1 MHAVEHIAG
10 AMPSNARFEVPVA
23 LDFIPKR
30 IVQQSL
36 RVRCARNAMALSQR
50 NSVDRA
56 HPPIPSSPH
65 TISAYTL
72 TQIT

>member
-10 AMPSNARFEVPVA
+10 AMRGNARFEVPVA
-23 LDFIPKR
+23 VDFIPKR

-36 RVRCARNAMALSQR
+36 RVGCARSAMALSER
-50 NSVDRA
+50 TSVDRT

-72 TQIT
+72 AHK